1 MDLSSF
7 RPLASTCSMPS
18 SSSVW
23 AAETWSRSTSQQTQR
38 LSNWASADIRYG
50 FTQRRPGPI
59 SDRRCG
65 YFSMGRNPRGPKPP
79 ANIAK
84 LSGNAASA
92 AHTGAAPA
100 CRRSGTPKVECG
112 IPATGP

>member
-1 MDLSSF
+1 MAK
-7 RPLASTCSMPS
+7 RRM
-18 SSSVW
+18 
-23 AAETWSRSTSQQTQR
+23 
-38 LSNWASADIRYG
+38 SNWASADIRYG
-50 FTQRRPGPI
+50 FNQRRPGPI

-65 YFSMGRNPRGPKPP
+65 YFSMGRNPHGPKPP

-92 AHTGAAPA
+92 AQTGAAPA

-112 IPATGP
+112 ISATGP